1 MPVLY
6 VVSEEDFSLEET
18 RKTSSRVVFFF
29 GFLGCQKLNKERDGN
44 EGEQTRTPNK
54 HAYSSNTG

>member
-6 VVSEEDFSLEET
+6 VVSEGDFSLEET
-18 RKTSSRVVFFF
+18 RKTSSRVGFF

-54 HAYSSNTG
+54 HA